1 MDSDIVDLFK
11 ELGMKVEKGK
21 GEGLY
26 FHVTVSPPVGN
37 APAVSIIRPNANSKY
52 YIVTMLIELDIS
64 RVTSEKIK
72 RVLIELAKM
81 NVEAFMNPPDKP
93 NLIQIAKLLYSE
105 GLTKN
110 EVINAVTL
118 VKNAGFLA
126 YNLIYD

>member
-1 MDSDIVDLFK
+1 
-11 ELGMKVEKGK
+11 
-21 GEGLY
+21 
-26 FHVTVSPPVGN
+26 
-37 APAVSIIRPNANSKY
+37 
-52 YIVTMLIELDIS
+52 
-64 RVTSEKIK
+64 
-72 RVLIELAKM
+72 
-81 NVEAFMNPPDKP
+81 DKP

>member
-1 MDSDIVDLFK
+1 
-11 ELGMKVEKGK
+11 
-21 GEGLY
+21 
-26 FHVTVSPPVGN
+26 
-37 APAVSIIRPNANSKY
+37 RPNANSKY